1 MLSNDNASNLDNVL
15 WWPSSTQLSIITKP
29 KCKSKVRSPWV
40 WVIIIYLT
48 ISINRNEYRQG
59 VKPGRF
65 HLKIRNQ
72 VSIESCNKWYRTID
86 KTNFGRSTRLLL
98 MSLMDDRKFRCPKAI
113 SCHRWLVLP
122 SIPKPEAPMSM
133 ALKSFQEIRLFPFL
147 KMVLWILFKWKNK
160 IIQK

>member
-15 WWPSSTQLSIITKP
+15 WWPSSTQLSIIIKP
-29 KCKSKVRSPWV
+29 KCKSKVHSPWV

-48 ISINRNEYRQG
+48 ISINLNEYRQG
-59 VKPGRF
+59 VKAGRF

-133 ALKSFQEIRLFPFL
+133 ALKSFQEIRLYPLL
-147 KMVLWILFKWKNK
+147 KMLLWIQKKKKNK